1 MYLSGGYEFGAY
13 LLGVS
18 LETYG
23 AIHRIVGVM
32 AVTQA
37 TIHVVIMAGSL
48 FLSLAILPLITKRVY
63 EVFLRTH
70 QVFALAALYAI
81 WEHTRTLANKHIR
94 QYLYICILFQN
105 TVIGRKSTKITVD
118 SRGENV
124 VCVTISPP
132 RPWQVRAGQRIQ
144 LNIPGIG
151 IFYLFQ
157 MHPFTIT
164 SISLLIRKRSGFTK
178 KLAESNRSEYRAW
191 FDGPY
196 GPTAVGSGRT
206 SERMGDYGHIF
217 MVATGIGIATQIPYI
232 KELLEGHRR
241 ASIRT
246 RRVSIIWQLDE
257 EGDWEG
263 AHDWLQELVK
273 EDETY
278 VRDIFPQMNS
288 LD

>member
-1 MYLSGGYEFGAY
+1 M
-13 LLGVS
+13 
-18 LETYG
+18 
-23 AIHRIVGVM
+23 
-32 AVTQA
+32 
-37 TIHVVIMAGSL
+37 
-48 FLSLAILPLITKRVY
+48 Y

-94 QYLYICILFQN
+94 QYLVGYLILFAVSCTWKYICILFQN

-124 VCVTISPP
+124 VCVTMSPP

-144 LNIPGIG
+144 LNVPGIG

-157 MHPFTIT
+157 MHPFTISWWQNDGT
-164 SISLLIRKRSGFTK
+164 GRAASISLLIRKRSGFTK
-178 KLAESNRSEYRAW
+178 KLAESNGLEYRAW

-206 SERMGDYGHIF
+206 SEKMGDYGHIF